1 MKLYH
6 NCDIIDLEKILE
18 EGLLPLS
25 KTNNDKWENKKR
37 GDNSR
42 ECVYLFKPIGKVN
55 SFPNSYGIVLLEV
68 ETEANEVEM
77 ARNDVHFNDYKEY
90 TTSEVTPSEIKK
102 IYAPKIFR
110 KKIEKIISEEV
121 LKKIKFVEIEATYYD
136 EEIGKE
142 IQKINNTLIEK
153 YGYFKV
159 EILENPRVPAPKEVI
174 ERFGET
180 AEITMDFNFFR
191 GVDENN
197 RTIDIY
203 DIEYVF

>member
-42 ECVYLFKPIGKVN
+42 ECVYLFRPIGKVN
-55 SFPNSYGIVLLEV
+55 SFPSSYGIVLLEV
-68 ETEANEVEM
+68 ETEAKEVEIS
-77 ARNDVHFNDYKEY
+77 RNDVHFNDYKEY
-90 TTSEVTPSEIKK
+90 TTSKVAPSEIKK

-136 EEIGKE
+136 EEICK
-142 IQKINNTLIEK
+142 KICKLNEELVEK
-153 YGYFKV
+153 YGIFSVKTI
-159 EILENPRVPAPKEVI
+159 EAPRVPAPKEI
-174 ERFGET
+174 IKKFGET
-180 AEITMDFNFFR
+180 ASITIGFNFFR
-191 GVDENN
+191 GKENN
-197 RTIDIY
+197 KIIDLY
-203 DIEYVF
+203 DIEYRI

>member
-77 ARNDVHFNDYKEY
+77 LKNDVHFNDYKEY
-90 TTSEVTPSEIKK
+90 ATSEVAPSEIKK

-121 LKKIKFVEIEATYYD
+121 FKKIKFVDIEATYYD
-136 EEIGKE
+136 EVICK
-142 IQKINNTLIEK
+142 KISKLNEELAEK
-153 YGYFKV
+153 YGVFNVKTI
-159 EILENPRVPAPKEVI
+159 EAPRVPASKEI
-174 ERFGET
+174 IKKFGET
-180 AEITMDFNFFR
+180 ASITIGFNFFR
-191 GVDENN
+191 GKENN
-197 RTIDIY
+197 KIIDLY
-203 DIEYVF
+203 DIEYRI

>member
-37 GDNSR
+37 GYNSR

-110 KKIEKIISEEV
+110 KKIKKIISEEV
-121 LKKIKFVEIEATYYD
+121 FKKIKFVEMGATYYD
-136 EEIGKE
+136 EEICK
-142 IQKINNTLIEK
+142 KICKLNEELAEK
-153 YGYFKV
+153 YGIFSVKTI
-159 EILENPRVPAPKEVI
+159 EAPRVPASKEI
-174 ERFGET
+174 IKKFGET
-180 AEITMDFNFFR
+180 ASIAIGFNFFR
-191 GVDENN
+191 GKENN
-197 RTIDIY
+197 KIIDLY
-203 DIEYVF
+203 DIEYSI